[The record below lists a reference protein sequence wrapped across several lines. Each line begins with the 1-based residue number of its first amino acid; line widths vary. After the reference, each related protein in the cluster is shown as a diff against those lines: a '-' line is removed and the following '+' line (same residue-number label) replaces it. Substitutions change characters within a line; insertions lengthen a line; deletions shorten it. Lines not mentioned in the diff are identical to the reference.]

1 MRYCA
6 FLSLALALVSTASA
20 TTFVLDDFSDGV
32 PSSAS
37 VIGNGTDTDRTTGS
51 MFGGSRGILAAEFD
65 TVLGLGSSIVANNGV
80 VGMSNDVGNSGTFWI
95 YYLSLGALAN
105 GFTYDVNTDIDMT
118 GVTGFEIDLLTSDKP
133 FNLRV
138 FWTSSTAT
146 ALWSKA
152 FVSTNSPTTITIS
165 VADEISN
172 NGMDFGAVDSFFF
185 AFDTEVDGDLA
196 ITEIRAVPE
205 PATMVLAGAGLAF
218 LARRRRQA

>member
-1 MRYCA
+1 
-6 FLSLALALVSTASA
+6 
-20 TTFVLDDFSDGV
+20 
-32 PSSAS
+32 
-37 VIGNGTDTDRTTGS
+37 

-80 VGMSNDVGNSGTFWI
+80 VGISNDVGNSGVFWI
-95 YYLSLGALAN
+95 YYLSTGALVN
-105 GFTYDVNTDIDMT
+105 GFTFDANADVDMT

-138 FWTSSTAT
+138 FWTSSSAS

-152 FVSTNSPTTITIS
+152 IASTNSPTTISIS

-172 NGMDFGAVDSFFF
+172 NGMDFSAVDSFFF

-205 PATMVLAGAGLAF
+205 PTTMVLAGAGLAF